1 MDRPGSEFSPH
12 RVGATY
18 RRIHDSD
25 RRLGGVI
32 SGSGDITVNS
42 GGNLQLS
49 ATNTYA
55 GATTI
60 NDGGSLILIGS
71 VTSAVT
77 VNSNGLLGG
86 NGTITGNV
94 TNGST
99 IAPGSA
105 SDAPTTLTINGKY
118 GQTGAADSNSTYHV
132 KLYNQ
137 GQSDQIVVNGTAVF
151 GNGTVEVV
159 LTSPDRHLPHPDR
172 DGGGCKGL
180 QPACFE

>member
-1 MDRPGSEFSPH
+1 VDRPGSEFSPH

-18 RRIHDSD
+18 RRIHDSR

-32 SGSGDITVNS
+32 SGSGGITVNS

-49 ATNTYA
+49 AINTYA
-55 GATTI
+55 GAATI
-60 NDGGSLILIGS
+60 NDGGSLTIGS

-77 VNSNGLLGG
+77 VNSKGLLGG

-94 TNGST
+94 TNGGT

-118 GQTGAADSNSTYHV
+118 GQTRAADSNSTYHV

-137 GQSDQIVVNGTAVF
+137 VRATRLRSTAPPSLA
-151 GNGTVEVV
+151 TAP
-159 LTSPDRHLPHPDR
+159 LRW
-172 DGGGCKGL
+172 C
-180 QPACFE
+180 